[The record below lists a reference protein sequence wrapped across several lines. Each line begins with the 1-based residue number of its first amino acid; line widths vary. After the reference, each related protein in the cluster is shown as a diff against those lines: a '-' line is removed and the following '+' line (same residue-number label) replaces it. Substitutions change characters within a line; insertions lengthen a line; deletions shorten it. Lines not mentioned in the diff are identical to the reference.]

1 MIVIH
6 SQTSVLITIDNFIV
20 YWVKTFCCK
29 VTDNTVNYGHKGCL
43 DLVTTEL
50 GD

>member
-6 SQTSVLITIDNFIV
+6 SQTLLLIITDNFIV

-29 VTDNTVNYGHKGCL
+29 VTNNTVNYGHKGYL